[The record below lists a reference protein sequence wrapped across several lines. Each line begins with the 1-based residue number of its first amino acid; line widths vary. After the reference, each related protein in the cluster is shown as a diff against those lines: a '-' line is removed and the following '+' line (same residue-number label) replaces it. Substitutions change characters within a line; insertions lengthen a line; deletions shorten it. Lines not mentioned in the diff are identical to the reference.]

1 MFFKLTV
8 EFGRSREEPEVEEY
22 RDVSSG
28 QHERAPIGFSVEDPW
43 EEWEDKHVSRG
54 KR

>member
-1 MFFKLTV
+1 MFFRLTL
-8 EFGRSREEPEVEEY
+8 EFGRNRDEPEAEY

-43 EEWEDKHVSRG
+43 EEWEDKRG
-54 KR
+54 NSQC